1 MPLRYCIPEWR
12 CCAHMQGTTTDGK
25 KFDSS
30 LVRPARRLRHA
41 FMTPQSWSG
50 QSRLC
55 ASQDRSE
62 PFSFTLGQG
71 QVIKVWAMS

>member
-1 MPLRYCIPEWR
+1 MLRPHAGHNDRWQEVR
-12 CCAHMQGTTTDGK
+12 LQLGAPCASIAPCVHDTAE
-25 KFDSS
+25 
-30 LVRPARRLRHA
+30 LVRY
-41 FMTPQSWSG
+41 